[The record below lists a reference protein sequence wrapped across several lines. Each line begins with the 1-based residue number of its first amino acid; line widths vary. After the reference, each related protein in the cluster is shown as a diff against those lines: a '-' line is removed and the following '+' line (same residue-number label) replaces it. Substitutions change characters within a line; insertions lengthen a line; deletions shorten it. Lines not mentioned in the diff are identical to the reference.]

1 MSHLIRQSLL
11 PATLTIACATAAASS
26 PPFQPTFHLSDFSH
40 PLRIDNPWS
49 PFQTGTRYVFHELED
64 GECKTNDVVVTEQ
77 SKHDFHGIYAGLA
90 ARSVIDRVW
99 SDPSCEGKRALLLED
114 TVDWYAQ
121 DDRGNVWYV
130 GERTVEYAYDDA
142 GHRISSDT
150 AGSWEAGRDGA
161 RAGYA
166 MPAAPFAGFA
176 YRQEFLAGEAE
187 DEARVVDVGIRAWTK
202 LGRFHDCVR
211 TRDTTALSPG
221 DVEFKTY
228 CRNLGLVRVVAPA
241 VSGGAELVTLSRSF

>member
-1 MSHLIRQSLL
+1 MSPNLIRHTFL
-11 PATLTIACATAAASS
+11 PAILVIACASAAATST
-26 PPFQPTFHLSDFSH
+26 PFQPTFHLSAFSH

-49 PFQTGTRYVFHELED
+49 PFQTGTRYVFHEFED
-64 GECKTNDVVVTEQ
+64 GECKTNDVLVTQQ
-77 SKHDFHGIYAGLA
+77 SKRDFHGIYAGLA

-99 SDPSCEGKRALLLED
+99 SDPTCEGKRALLLED

-121 DDRGNVWYV
+121 DDRGSVWYV

-142 GHRISSDT
+142 GHRVGSDT

-166 MPAAPFAGFA
+166 MPAHPFAGFF

-187 DEARVVDVGIRAWTK
+187 DQARVLDVGIRAWTA

-211 TRDTTALSPG
+211 TRDTSPLSPG

-228 CRNLGLVRVVAPA
+228 CRNFGLVRVVAPA
-241 VSGGAELVTLSRSF
+241 VGGGAELVTVSRQ